1 MALSFNDGDSLF
13 NFVVQDGNGVKGLV
27 DSGLAKPPIDLSL
40 LDGPNH
46 DQVVVAI
53 VKAAETLGFFQV
65 VNHGVPVELLES
77 VKNAAH
83 RFFAQR
89 PEKKAIYLRG
99 LSPSPFV
106 KYGTSFV
113 PEKEKAL
120 EWKDYLSMMY
130 TNDVDAL
137 EYWPNQCK

>member
-1 MALSFNDGDSLF
+1 MALSFNDGNSLF

-65 VNHGVPVELLES
+65 VNHGVPVELLDGQRRRTEKIGPLPEA
-77 VKNAAH
+77 VELDGVAHYREFMFEDYMKNFFGQAH
-83 RFFAQR
+83 DGKKSLDFAH
-89 PEKKAIYLRG
+89 IGSSY
-99 LSPSPFV
+99 
-106 KYGTSFV
+106 SF
-113 PEKEKAL
+113 L
-120 EWKDYLSMMY
+120 
-130 TNDVDAL
+130 
-137 EYWPNQCK
+137 C